1 MRSERE
7 LKAAATRA
15 LFAEL
20 WESGIT
26 KQSEL
31 VLRLGHS
38 RRNVQRLSEEWKS
51 GRMAEKIATDRVLA
65 AAESGEPPSA
75 PADLLAVAPPLTAVE
90 DPGPG
95 FDHMSVVRRICVSER
110 SDPRDRIKAAE
121 VAERRRQY
129 DLEKGIGAGAK
140 NLRLE
145 DWLEMPFDTMPP
157 QARPRWFGF
166 LAQEMAAART
176 PWLSMPET
184 TPEQVE
190 VWHALG
196 RQVAAEDAVELAVIL
211 RAARAMATTRAD
223 EMAAARAGPPAD
235 VEPVNPEDYLTHVP
249 GGGQD
254 DLALK
259 ARVRELTIR
268 KEPGSAE

>member
-20 WESGIT
+20 WASGIT
-26 KQSEL
+26 KEAEL
-31 VLRLGHS
+31 ALRLGHS
-38 RRNVQRLSEEWKS
+38 RRNVQRLIGEWKS
-51 GRMAEKIATDRVLA
+51 GKMAEKIAQDRALA
-65 AAESGEPPSA
+65 SHVAGESSGAAPVQGA
-75 PADLLAVAPPLTAVE
+75 RDLPE
-90 DPGPG
+90 DPGVDL
-95 FDHMSVVRRICVSER
+95 DHMSIARRAVVDSG
-110 SDPRDRIKAAE
+110 SDLRDRLKA
-121 VAERRRQY
+121 VDLLERRRQY

-145 DWLEMPFDTMPP
+145 DWMEMPFDAMPP

-211 RAARAMATTRAD
+211 RAAKAMALTKAD
-223 EMAAARAGPPAD
+223 ELMAARAGPPPEI
-235 VEPVNPEDYLTHVP
+235 EPVNPEDYLTHVP
-249 GGGQD
+249 GGS
-254 DLALK
+254 
-259 ARVRELTIR
+259 
-268 KEPGSAE
+268 GS

>member
-1 MRSERE
+1 MVVSSVRSERE
-7 LKAAATRA
+7 LKAAGTRA
-15 LFAEL
+15 LFVEL
-20 WESGIT
+20 WAAGIT
-26 KQSEL
+26 KESEL
-31 VLRLGHS
+31 ALRLGHS
-38 RRNVQRLSEEWKS
+38 RRNVARLIAEYRS
-51 GRMAEKIATDRVLA
+51 GKMADKIEQDRR
-65 AAESGEPPSA
+65 
-75 PADLLAVAPPLTAVE
+75 LTAVEAGDTPPPAPPELGSTLPALAAIE

-95 FDHMSVVRRICVSER
+95 FDHMSVVRRICASER

-145 DWLEMPFDTMPP
+145 DWLEMPFDTMPG

-211 RAARAMATTRAD
+211 RAAKA
-223 EMAAARAGPPAD
+223 MAAARADELAAARAAPPPD
-235 VEPVNPEDYLTHVP
+235 VEPVNPEDYLQHVP
-249 GGGQD
+249 GG
-254 DLALK
+254 
-259 ARVRELTIR
+259 
-268 KEPGSAE
+268 EPK